1 MPLHILLGKFLIVG
15 ICTYIHGSLRS
26 NDIYLYIYI
35 YSQESFTADRF
46 GDNAL
51 LKRATRC
58 AAQEEANYTRENISS
73 FLLLALKK
81 HR

>member
-26 NDIYLYIYI
+26 NDIYI